1 MRWVMRNLCIAA
13 LSFVAVG
20 AVAPRDAGAQS
31 ADRLIE
37 GQVQR
42 ALPGGATRPVAGEWA
57 VLHRVGRD
65 AAAPLDSM
73 RTRANGRYAFRYRAT
88 GDSNAVYFVSTMRGG
103 VAYFTPPTREPSVS
117 GGMADLLVYDTTS
130 APIPITVRSR
140 SVILTAPDSA
150 TGSLRSVIEVYELA
164 NDSSFTRVPRGTEL
178 ATFSLP
184 LPAAVTSVVGGQGDI
199 SPEAIQVIDGRVH
212 VYAPFA
218 PGLKQFSFS
227 YDVPASQPLVAPVE
241 GEVPA
246 IEVLIEDPRGTATG
260 VGVQEVDPVQVDGRP
275 FKRFLARDV
284 AAAGD
289 LVLTAPGEPVTANNL
304 RVMFV
309 VTAIGAAMLLGL
321 GMSFLRGGPQ
331 AFARRRNAD
340 PESLALEIAALD
352 AAFEAKQN
360 PSEQD
365 RAEHYV
371 RRAQLKGRLSAA
383 LAKRDGLA

>member
-1 MRWVMRNLCIAA
+1 MGRVLRIAA
-13 LSFVAVG
+13 LVA
-20 AVAPRDAGAQS
+20 ALAPALGAQA
-31 ADRLIE
+31 ADRVLE

-42 ALPGGATRPVAGEWA
+42 ALPGGAMRPVAGEWA

-65 AAAPLDSM
+65 AAGPLDSM
-73 RTRANGRYAFRYRAT
+73 RTRADGRFAFRYRAS

-103 VAYFTPPTREPSVS
+103 VAYFTPPTREPSVR

-164 NDSSFTRVPRGTEL
+164 NDSSLTRVPRGTAQ

-184 LPAAVTSVVGGQGDI
+184 LPANVSSVQGGQGDI
-199 SPEAIQVIDGRVH
+199 SPEAIQIVDGRVQ

-227 YDVPASQPLVAPVE
+227 YEVPAAQPLVAPVE
-241 GEVPA
+241 GELPA
-246 IEVLIEDPRGTATG
+246 LEVLIEDPRGTATG

-289 LVLTAPGEPVTANNL
+289 LVLTAPGEPVGADGL
-304 RVMFV
+304 RVMLV
-309 VTAIGAAMLLGL
+309 VTAVGAAMLLGL

-331 AFARRRNAD
+331 AFARRRASD

-352 AAFEAKQN
+352 AAFEGKQN
-360 PSEQD
+360 PSEQE

-371 RRAQLKGRLSAA
+371 KRAQLKGRLSAA